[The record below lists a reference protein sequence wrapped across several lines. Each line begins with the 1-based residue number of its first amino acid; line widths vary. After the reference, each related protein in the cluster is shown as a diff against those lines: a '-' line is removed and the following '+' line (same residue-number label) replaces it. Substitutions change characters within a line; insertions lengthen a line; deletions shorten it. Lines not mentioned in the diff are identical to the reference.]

1 MTRIALCYIA
11 NNLLEQDKIDEID
24 KVFRSLD
31 TEFNG
36 KLSIKQIYEMNIL
49 DTQTTF

>member
-1 MTRIALCYIA
+1 MIRIALCYIA
-11 NNLLEQDKIDEID
+11 NNLLEQKQIDEVD

-36 KLSIKQIYEMNIL
+36 
-49 DTQTTF
+49 

>member
-1 MTRIALCYIA
+1 LIRIALCYIA
-11 NNLLEQDKIDEID
+11 NNLLEQEKIDEVD

-36 KLSIKQIYEMNIL
+36 
-49 DTQTTF
+49 